1 METVT
6 QLGLEGDDKT
16 ILAGRLITTVS
27 FDQRRL
33 LEDILELHID
43 GDRFELDPCYGYGGF
58 YQRIPEPD
66 LKFDLE
72 PKVPGV
78 LTADVRQL
86 PIPGGTIRSAIFDPP
101 FIAGN
106 ANAADSIMG
115 GRYGFLESIEELYAF
130 FESSLQELGRVM
142 SWTGSLVVKC
152 QDFIYGRTNYPIVP
166 VVYHLALLAGFYPRD
181 VFILVNSS
189 RPIRSNMQVQNHAR
203 KAHSYFV
210 VLSRSPKRSRFFL
223 GKLPYENSKLR
234 DSYVRVSKRAKWLR
248 AALDLA
254 EGGTTDIEIL
264 ETMAR
269 RED

>member
-1 METVT
+1 MDPVT
-6 QLGLEGDDKT
+6 QLAFDGDDKT
-16 ILAGRLITTVS
+16 VLAGRLVSTVS

-33 LEDILELHID
+33 LRDILEIHIE

-58 YQRIPEPD
+58 YEAIPEPD

-72 PKVPGV
+72 PKTPGV
-78 LTADVRQL
+78 TIADVRRL

-106 ANAADSIMG
+106 KTGGGLMG
-115 GRYGFLESIEELYAF
+115 DRYGFFDTIEELYSF

-152 QDFIYGRTNYPIVP
+152 QDLIYGRTNYPIVP

-181 VFILVNSS
+181 VFILVNNN
-189 RPIRSNMQVQNHAR
+189 RPMRANMQVQNHAR
-203 KAHSYFV
+203 KTHTYLIVF
-210 VLSRSPKRSRFFL
+210 SRSPKRSRFFL
-223 GKLPYENSKLR
+223 AKLPYEHSKLR
-234 DSYVRVSKRAKWLR
+234 DSYVRVSKRVKWLR

-264 ETMAR
+264 ETMAA